1 LKLWSKGGIKE
12 RKKILFNLLER
23 EGIMSKRS
31 LLKKVGIGLSALFLV
46 ATLGVTGCATYATVE
61 QVDEAVK
68 KAEDAAAKAEDAA
81 ARAEAAAA
89 KCERT
94 FEQGLRK

>member
-1 LKLWSKGGIKE
+1 
-12 RKKILFNLLER
+12 
-23 EGIMSKRS
+23 MAKRT

-46 ATLGVTGCATYATVE
+46 TALGVAGCATQE
-61 QVDEAVK
+61 QLDAAVK
-68 KAEDAAAKAEDAA
+68 KAEDAA

-89 KCERT
+89 KCEKA

>member
-1 LKLWSKGGIKE
+1 
-12 RKKILFNLLER
+12 
-23 EGIMSKRS
+23 MSKRS
-31 LLKKVGIGLSALFLV
+31 LLKKVGIVFASLYLIVALGMV
-46 ATLGVTGCATYATVE
+46 GCATQE
-61 QVDEAVK
+61 QVNEAVK

-89 KCERT
+89 KCEKT